1 MLTTNL
7 KHFKPWV
14 GQTEH
19 LYRPDL
25 AVGCQLVTFDLDHGP
40 CSSVVYLEC
49 LWIAHQGDFVLARP
63 PIMLTSSLLAL
74 HLAPVLP
81 FDYLGLW
88 LSLVS
93 DVLPI
98 HRLFILPRGRGVL
111 CTSG

>member
-1 MLTTNL
+1 M
-7 KHFKPWV
+7 
-14 GQTEH
+14 EH

-49 LWIAHQGDFVLARP
+49 PWIAHQGDFVLARP